1 MKKDKILK
9 NVVQLL
15 GIMVG
20 AVLFGIGYSWFLV
33 PYKIAPGG
41 VGGLAQ
47 IFYHIFHIPVG
58 ISMIVMNI
66 PLFLLG
72 LWILGKR
79 FGARTLYGFFIVGF
93 FTDLL
98 SLPSLHKLGLIKD
111 LSKYTFLHDG
121 EKIYSMISPD
131 NIYLA
136 AVAGSVLLGMGLGL
150 IFRFKGSTGGTDIP
164 VAILKQKTGISI
176 GTGYWIVETFIIL
189 TVALVFKDIK
199 LVIWGYI
206 NLFISAKITDLT
218 SEGLPYVKGV
228 YVSSPKYEEIKKEI
242 LSRLNRGVTLF
253 RAKGG
258 YTNEDQYILFCV
270 MNRRQVPYF
279 KEIVKEIDPK
289 AFVILTDVYDV
300 MGYGFKT
307 RNIDFQED

>member
-1 MKKDKILK
+1 MKKNIIVRNLI
-9 NVVQLL
+9 QFIGML
-15 GIMVG
+15 GG
-20 AVLFGIGYSWFLV
+20 AILFGIGYSWFLV

-47 IFYHIFHIPVG
+47 IFYHIFHIPTGV
-58 ISMIVMNI
+58 SMIIMNI

-79 FGARTLYGFFIVGF
+79 FGIRTLYGFLIVGF

-111 LSKYTFLHDG
+111 LAKYTFVHDG

-136 AVAGSVLLGMGLGL
+136 AVAGSVLLGMGLGI

-164 VAILKQKTGISI
+164 VAIIKQKFGIPI
-176 GTGYWIVETFIIL
+176 GTGYWIVETLIIL

-206 NLFISAKITDLT
+206 NLFITAKITDLT

-228 YVSSPKYEEIKKEI
+228 YVSSPKNDEIKKAI
-242 LSRLNRGVTLF
+242 LKKLNRGVTLF
-253 RAKGG
+253 KAKGG
-258 YTNEDQYILFCV
+258 YTGEDQYILFCV

-279 KEIVKEIDPK
+279 KEIVKDIDPK